1 GPDVAQNRPDT
12 GACSKRSARTRE
24 SLVAHPRLNP
34 SSAEVRFG
42 KLEVSFG
49 TYRGLRTDD
58 CEAGS
63 NLSRPDL
70 RHYFRLADIT
80 AHNAAGDRASR
91 RWSGA
96 LNRWAETSALHPHA

>member
-1 GPDVAQNRPDT
+1 
-12 GACSKRSARTRE
+12 
-24 SLVAHPRLNP
+24 VAHPRLNP

-70 RHYFRLADIT
+70 RHYFRLADKPLT
-80 AHNAAGDRASR
+80 MRRAIV
-91 RWSGA
+91 
-96 LNRWAETSALHPHA
+96 HPADGLAR